1 MYANLRKRVLFRQE
15 EAHGG
20 SMTYEEF
27 KKELRWNV
35 QNMETAQ
42 NKTIRLLEKQM
53 VCGDPASVHIMNIM
67 NRCMYGREHTLIR
80 EDMLCAL
87 WTREK
92 KEYVQHW
99 LVRPFYERYRQ
110 EGWQGI
116 LPEISAGLTEKRE
129 EEDIVLSG
137 ENLSYA
143 VCRSHMIVRPVNY
156 ERCRPELG
164 NAIFRKIG
172 DVALVL
178 HLLTCEKAGSRLS
191 IQMSRGMA
199 LPWKLT
205 EDQLITEAM
214 MNTCSKMPPRLFLGD
229 DRRKFFP
236 YDEGILLPEE
246 EGRRTWISPWNHREG
261 RNGYLLTTTERVNG
275 AVAFFYPGVKN
286 ILAEKLG
293 GDYYVAFPSI
303 HEAIL
308 HPVGCTNIR
317 EIRASVQHINAV
329 YGEGEMLSD
338 RIFCY
343 HKNRRLLQLL

>member
-1 MYANLRKRVLFRQE
+1 
-15 EAHGG
+15 
-20 SMTYEEF
+20 MTYEEF

-35 QNMETAQ
+35 QNMETARG
-42 NKTIRLLEKQM
+42 KTIRLLERHM
-53 VCGDPASVHIMNIM
+53 VCGDPMAVHIMNIM
-67 NRCMYGREHTLIR
+67 NRCMYGREQIMIR
-80 EDMLCAL
+80 EYMLCAL
-87 WTREK
+87 WMRGKRE
-92 KEYVQHW
+92 YIQHW
-99 LVRPFYERYRQ
+99 LIRPLYERYGQ
-110 EGWQGI
+110 EGWQSI
-116 LPEISAGLTEKRE
+116 LPEISAGLTEDDE

-143 VCRSHMIVRPVNY
+143 VCRRHMIVRPVNY
-156 ERCRPELG
+156 ERCRQELG
-164 NAIFRKIG
+164 NAIYRKIG

-178 HLLTCEKAGSRLS
+178 HLLTSEKTGSSLT
-191 IQMSRGMA
+191 IQVSRGMV

-214 MNTCSKMPPRLFLGD
+214 MNTCRKMPPRLFLGD

-236 YDEGILLPEE
+236 YEEGILLPEE
-246 EGRRTWISPWNHREG
+246 EGRQTWISPWNHREG
-261 RNGYLLTTTERVNG
+261 QRGYLLTTTARIHG
-275 AVAFFYPGVKN
+275 AVAFFYPGVKA

-293 GDYYVAFPSI
+293 GDYYVVFPSV

-308 HPVGCTNIR
+308 HPVDCTSVQ
-317 EIRASVQHINAV
+317 EIRSSVQHINAV